1 MASLRKGLLTY
12 RDEDEDVDENED
24 EGGPLNPSTNITS
37 QRHGKYEPSRSC
49 HWLGKRRDCP
59 PAILGTRSMIISL
72 LLMLFLGGLL
82 LSSILGNSTSRNNSC
97 NTIETGFQCHPKISH
112 FWGQYSPF
120 FSLEHQSA
128 ISPDVPKHCRI
139 IFVQV
144 LSRHG
149 ARYPTSIKTNIYSDL
164 ISRIQRSTTSFEG
177 DFAFLK
183 DYVYNL
189 GADDLTSFGEKQMI
203 QSGASFYARYKGLA
217 KNIVPFFRCS
227 GSDRV
232 VASGQRFIAGF
243 QTAKRM
249 DSQSNK
255 SQHAPEVNVI
265 IGEGGSYN
273 NTLDPATCSSFDREL
288 GQHMQDRF
296 AERFLPSILE
306 RLKANLPGVNLSLSD
321 LPYLMDMCPF
331 HTVARDTTDDQLSPF
346 CSFFTE
352 NEWHQ
357 YDYYQSLGKYY
368 GRGGGNSLGA
378 VQGVGFVNELIAR
391 MTDALVQDHT
401 TVNHT
406 LDSNPETFPLHA
418 ELYAD
423 FSHDN
428 AMTSIFTALGLYN
441 GTKKLSPTEIETILE
456 TNGYSAAWTV
466 PFAAR
471 SYIEM
476 MLCGSEEEPFIRVL
490 VNDRVVPLHG
500 CKVDSLGRC
509 RRDDFVQGLSFARD
523 GGNWASCHAND

>member
-1 MASLRKGLLTY
+1 
-12 RDEDEDVDENED
+12 
-24 EGGPLNPSTNITS
+24 
-37 QRHGKYEPSRSC
+37 
-49 HWLGKRRDCP
+49 
-59 PAILGTRSMIISL
+59 
-72 LLMLFLGGLL
+72 
-82 LSSILGNSTSRNNSC
+82 
-97 NTIETGFQCHPKISH
+97 
-112 FWGQYSPF
+112 
-120 FSLEHQSA
+120 
-128 ISPDVPKHCRI
+128 
-139 IFVQV
+139 VQV

-149 ARYPTSIKTNIYSDL
+149 ARYPTLTKTKIYSDL
-164 ISRIQRSTTSFEG
+164 IGRIQRSATSFEG
-177 DFAFLK
+177 DLAFLK
-183 DYVYNL
+183 GFVYNL
-189 GADDLTSFGEKQMI
+189 GADDLTSFGEKQMF
-203 QSGASFYARYKGLA
+203 QSGANFYARYKGLA
-217 KNIVPFFRCS
+217 KNIVPFFRSS

-232 VASGQRFIAGF
+232 IASGQRFIQGF
-243 QTAKRM
+243 QDAKKM
-249 DSQSNK
+249 DSHSNK

-273 NTLDPATCSSFDREL
+273 NTLDPNTCSSFDRGL
-288 GQHMQDRF
+288 GQHMQEIF

-306 RLKANLPGVNLSLSD
+306 RLKTNLPGVNLSLPD

-331 HTVARDTTDDQLSPF
+331 HTVASDTIGDHLSPF
-346 CSFFTE
+346 CSLFTE

-368 GRGGGNSLGA
+368 GRGGGNPLGA
-378 VQGVGFVNELIAR
+378 VQGIGFVNELIAR
-391 MTDALVQDHT
+391 MTDALVEDHT

-418 ELYAD
+418 GLYAD

-441 GTKKLSPTEIETILE
+441 GTNQLSPTEIESILE
-456 TNGYSAAWTV
+456 TDGYSATWTV

-476 MLCGSEEEPFIRVL
+476 MLCDSEEEPFIRVL

-509 RRDDFVQGLSFARD
+509 RRDDFVHGLSFARN
-523 GGNWASCHAND
+523 GGNWASCYDND